1 MTNSNVEPC
10 CRSETFPFK
19 SEVFDQCLPEMI
31 QSLYKSPRYAFMP
44 GSAGPK
50 FEKLSV
56 EQLMDNQP
64 AVPRVRALV
73 IEYESTQQFTT
84 SYTDMTNFTNS
95 IKNWFNNITQTAPTA
110 LQNGWFSS
118 QLEFYDLQNNLLSG
132 TAQSAAISM
141 VASLIVLGIFTRNVF
156 ISLFA
161 VITVLF
167 TIFNIIAILVLLDWH
182 LNVLESIAVS
192 TAIGLGIDFVL
203 HYAMNYRMSRGG
215 GRQASTIFALE
226 RMIGPTITA
235 ALTTFIAGFFM
246 IFSSVLAYIQIG
258 LFLVIVM
265 TVSWIYATFFFGS
278 LLYAMG
284 PTNNSNKLANGID
297 PAANANL
304 VPRPINI
311 PLQDIS

>member
-1 MTNSNVEPC
+1 MTKTNLEPC
-10 CRSETFPFK
+10 CDTQTFPFK

-44 GSAGPK
+44 GNAGPK
-50 FEKLSV
+50 FEKLKA
-56 EQLMDNQP
+56 EQLTHMLP
-64 AVPRVRALV
+64 AVPLLRALV

-84 SYTDMTNFTNS
+84 SFADMKNFSNT
-95 IKNWFNNITQTAPTA
+95 IENWFKNITLTAPTA
-110 LQNGWFSS
+110 LQSGWFSS

-141 VASLIVLGIFTRNVF
+141 VASLIVLGIFTRNVL
-156 ISLFA
+156 ISVFA

-167 TIFNIIAILVLLDWH
+167 TIFNTIAILVLLDWH
-182 LNVLESIAVS
+182 LNILESIAVS

-203 HYAMNYRMSRGG
+203 HYAMNYRLSGG
-215 GRQASTIFALE
+215 SERKSSAIFALE

-258 LFLVIVM
+258 VFLVIVM

-284 PTNNSNKLANGID
+284 PSNKPNKIVDEVD
-297 PAANANL
+297 PRAKE
-304 VPRPINI
+304 NI
-311 PLQDIS
+311 PLNDNA